1 MLARVLE
8 TVAPAQQILISSY
21 LQWQWPG
28 MKCFDVCKCFYK
40 TVEAFLDPVSFFSW
54 ALRFSSMDI
63 SQTGISGRSKV
74 FAFCLCSSNSKLRIL
89 IFIYY
94 EKLLVLPKTWYL
106 MAG

>member
-40 TVEAFLDPVSFFSW
+40 TVEAFLDPVSFFS
-54 ALRFSSMDI
+54 
-63 SQTGISGRSKV
+63 
-74 FAFCLCSSNSKLRIL
+74 
-89 IFIYY
+89 
-94 EKLLVLPKTWYL
+94 
-106 MAG
+106 